1 MISTVE
7 KVLFLKSI
15 DLFSQ
20 IPGEDL
26 ARVALIAAEVDFDPG
41 ESLMNEGEIG
51 DSMYLI
57 LEGRVEV
64 LKRGVAITE
73 LGPKECVGEMAILDS
88 EPRSATVKAAQPT
101 RALKVEREDFY
112 EILNE
117 RIDIARGIIM
127 VLCRR
132 LRETTARR
140 PSSGATET

>member
-26 ARVALIAAEVDFDPG
+26 ARVALIASEVDFEPG
-41 ESLMNEGEIG
+41 EALMTGE
-51 DSMYLI
+51 
-57 LEGRVEV
+57 VEV
-64 LKRGVAITE
+64 LKGHSEVAG

-88 EPRSATVKAAQPT
+88 EPRSATVRARTPT
-101 RALKVEREDFY
+101 RALQVEREDFY
-112 EILNE
+112 DLLNE
-117 RIDIARGIIM
+117 RIDIARGIVK

-132 LRETTARR
+132 LRETTARA
-140 PSSGATET
+140 PGAQP

>member
-26 ARVALIAAEVDFDPG
+26 ARVALIAAEVDFDPS
-41 ESLMNEGEIG
+41 ETLMQEGELG

-57 LEGRVEV
+57 LEGKVEIV
-64 LKRGVAITE
+64 KGKLGVTT

-88 EPRSATVKAAQPT
+88 EPRSATVRAVAPT

-112 EILNE
+112 ELLNE
-117 RIDIARGIIM
+117 RIDIARGIIK

-132 LRETTARR
+132 LRVTTARG
-140 PSSGATET
+140 PTNSPTGS